1 MTAWNKLPAARVTA
15 DHQPGRLRAA
25 ASPGIRAL
33 CGLAVG
39 LSLLAQQSQAQ
50 NAPEPRRNLVSLSHS
65 ATQEVTQDL
74 LTVTLQVMKEG
85 SSAADVQT
93 ALKKLLDAGLTE
105 ARQAAQLNA
114 MEVRTG
120 VFSIHPRYSNQG
132 KINGWQGQAQLVLEG
147 QDMARIAQTVGRIE
161 GMTVSNVGYGLSRAL
176 REKSAAAL
184 TAQAIEGFKAHAT
197 DVSKAFGFKGFT
209 LVEVNVQKGE
219 PGFEPRMA
227 PMMLRAASADAAP
240 APLPVEPGKGV
251 VTVSVSGQV
260 VLTP

>member
-1 MTAWNKLPAARVTA
+1 MTAWNELPPARLTAAHRL
-15 DHQPGRLRAA
+15 GRLRAA

-33 CGLAVG
+33 CGLAMG

-50 NAPEPRRNLVSLSHS
+50 NAPELRRNLVSLSHS

-85 SSAADVQT
+85 TSAADVQT
-93 ALKKLLDAGLTE
+93 ALKKLLDASLTE
-105 ARQAAQLNA
+105 ARQAAQPGA
-114 MEVRTG
+114 MDVRTG

-161 GMTVSNVGYGLSRAL
+161 GMTVNNVGYGLSRAL
-176 REKSAAAL
+176 RDKSASAL
-184 TAQAIEGFKAHAT
+184 TAQAIEGFKAHAM
-197 DVSKAFGFKGFT
+197 DVSKAFGFKGFA

>member
-1 MTAWNKLPAARVTA
+1 MTPWNKLTAA
-15 DHQPGRLRAA
+15 HQPGRLRTA
-25 ASPGIRAL
+25 ASPGMRAL

-50 NAPEPRRNLVSLSHS
+50 SVPEPRRNLVSLSHS

-105 ARQAAQLNA
+105 ARQAAQPNV

-176 REKSAAAL
+176 RERSASAL
-184 TAQAIEGFKAHAT
+184 TAQAIEGFKAHAM
-197 DVSKAFGFKGFT
+197 DVSKAFGFKSFA